1 MTQAH
6 KSGQGTDGQRGVLLG
21 SGIAGLGRGLSE
33 GLVQSL
39 FINLLALAAPIF
51 VLQVYDR
58 VVFYAGVSTLTALAS
73 GMAVVLVFDY
83 ALRMARSRLLQRAA
97 LNVEVGLSRRLF
109 DRLASLPLGELERR
123 PAAYWQILFR
133 DVETV
138 RNTIAG
144 PLVILFADLPFAL
157 LFLLCVAIVA
167 QPIVWALIVVAL
179 CFVLLAF
186 LSGRTAEALGD
197 RERQA
202 AIGRDNFVAELVDG
216 RAGLKAVG
224 GIAALRET
232 WETRQA
238 AVIASAIQ
246 RGGRADALHNLSH
259 VLTVATTVALTSV
272 GALAI
277 VEQQMTVGSLI
288 AANMLANRIVAPLA
302 QLVASWRM
310 FVACRQSL
318 HRLREIFALPEERTQ
333 DAMELA
339 RPSGEMVVEGA
350 SYAYGT
356 ADRPV
361 LKDLRLRFAPGT
373 YTALVGPNGGGKTT
387 LLKLLAG
394 LYTPAAG
401 RILLDGADI
410 AQFSRER
417 LRRWIAYVPQEPL
430 VVSGSIRD
438 NVALG
443 HDEVEDDA
451 IVAAATAVGLHQ
463 TVLDMPDGYGTEAGE
478 AGSRLSGGMRQRIAL
493 ARALIGAPVVL
504 LLDEPTNNLDRA
516 GEEALRETLLQLA
529 GTTTLVV
536 ATHAPSL
543 LAASQQI
550 LVLQGGR
557 VALGGP
563 AADVMQRLGAG
574 QPRPASAR
582 GTP

>member
-1 MTQAH
+1 M
-6 KSGQGTDGQRGVLLG
+6 
-21 SGIAGLGRGLSE
+21 SE

-73 GMAVVLVFDY
+73 GMGVVLVFDY
-83 ALRMARSRLLQRAA
+83 VLRMARSRLLQRAA
-97 LNVEVGLSRRLF
+97 LNVEVALSRRLF

-157 LFLLCVAIVA
+157 LFLLGVAIVA
-167 QPIVWALIVVAL
+167 QPIVWALVVVAL
-179 CFVLLAF
+179 CFIILAF

-224 GIAALRET
+224 GIATLRET
-232 WETRQA
+232 WEARQA
-238 AVIASAIQ
+238 DVIASAIQ

-259 VLTVATTVALTSV
+259 VLTVGTTVALTSV

-310 FVACRQSL
+310 FVAYRQSM
-318 HRLREIFALPEERTQ
+318 HRLREIFALPEERGE
-333 DAMELA
+333 DAIDLA
-339 RPSGEMVVEGA
+339 RPTGELLMEGV
-350 SYAYGT
+350 SYSYGER
-356 ADRPV
+356 DRPV
-361 LKDLRLRFAPGT
+361 LRDLRLRFAAGT
-373 YTALVGPNGGGKTT
+373 YTALVGPNGGGKST
-387 LLKLLAG
+387 LLKLLSG
-394 LYTPAAG
+394 LYQPDSG
-401 RILLDGADI
+401 RVLLDGADI

-417 LRRWIAYVPQEPL
+417 LRSWVAYVPQEPL

-438 NVALG
+438 NIALG
-443 HDEVEDDA
+443 HVRVEDQA
-451 IVAAATAVGLHQ
+451 IVEAATAVGLHQ
-463 TVLDMPDGYGTEAGE
+463 AVLDMAEGYGTEAGE
-478 AGSRLSGGMRQRIAL
+478 GGSRLSGGMRQRIAL

-516 GEEALRETLLQLA
+516 GEESLRETLAKLA
-529 GTTTLVV
+529 GKTTLIV
-536 ATHAPSL
+536 ATHTPAL

-557 VALGGP
+557 VAMGGP
-563 AADVMQRLGAG
+563 AAEVMQRLGAG
-574 QPRPASAR
+574 GARPASAR
-582 GTP
+582 SAP